1 MRRRPLEEGNNLDS
15 LLDALTNV
23 VGILIIMLVVA
34 LLGMS
39 EAVKRI
45 TQARELDD
53 RVKVDHLL
61 DKEKELEALKEMLK
75 TLEPDWL
82 AMEPKVPQYKV
93 QLEKLQAQIEKLSEK
108 VTVESENKKI
118 DVASLEV
125 DFKEKSQQQKQL
137 ETDLKKAIDRLAEL
151 RAMLDKT
158 PVPEEPPAEIV
169 RIPNPRDVDSSYRKV
184 VFHVDQHRVIQE
196 EVDFYRDKLERNIAA
211 FENRFRPL
219 PETDEDTGGYDFDK
233 FKELIDKTNYGD
245 RNIKVELKIAT
256 TRIIM
261 DFYIIGTSGDDLK
274 TMDSPNSKYMR
285 SMIAMK
291 RNGKEYGRYKV
302 SADSFA
308 EYVKARTIA
317 DRVGIPAGWEVVINE
332 KKPNWS
338 AYVPVKL
345 KFNKPKPKPKPD
357 TGGGGNQP
365 APKPKPQ
372 PEKKP
377 ERAPLRDTL
386 VD

>member
-1 MRRRPLEEGNNLDS
+1 MRRRPVEEGNNLDS

-45 TQARELDD
+45 TQARELDEK
-53 RVKVDHLL
+53 VNVDHLL
-61 DKEKELEALKEMLK
+61 QQEKELEALKEMLK
-75 TLEPDWL
+75 KLEPEWL
-82 AMEPKVPQYKV
+82 SMEPKVPQYKV
-93 QLEKLQAQIEKLSEK
+93 ELEKLRAQIEKLSEK
-108 VTVESENKKI
+108 VTIESENKKL
-118 DVASLEV
+118 DVAELES
-125 DFKEKSQQQKQL
+125 DFKEKSEAQQKL
-137 ETDLKKAIDRLAEL
+137 EADLKKAIERLEEL
-151 RAMLDKT
+151 KALLDKT
-158 PVPEEPPAEIV
+158 PVPQEPPAEIV
-169 RIPNPRDVDSSYRKV
+169 RIPNPRDVDKSYRKV
-184 VFHVDQHRVIQE
+184 TFHIDQHRVIEE

-233 FKELIDKTNYGD
+233 FKELIDKTKYGD
-245 RNIKVELKIAT
+245 RNIRIDLKIYT
-256 TRIIM
+256 TRIYM
-261 DFYIIGTSGDDLK
+261 DFYITGTSGDDIDS
-274 TMDSPNSKYMR
+274 MDKPSSKYMR
-285 SMIAMK
+285 SIIAMK
-291 RNGKEYGRYKV
+291 RNGKQYARYKV

-317 DRVGIPAGWEVVINE
+317 DNVGVPAGWEVVINE

-345 KFNKPKPKPKPD
+345 QFNKPKPKPKPD
-357 TGGGGNQP
+357 SGGGGDK
-365 APKPKPQ
+365 PKPKPQ

-386 VD
+386 ID